1 MCERLKL
8 ADDFD
13 ELSKVKAQNGQLE
26 FKYACAVKE
35 CERLKAENDSLRNAL
50 AERNAKYW
58 TLCEAVERLFK
69 TIEGE
74 RVLENKIAAPSESA

>member
-1 MCERLKL
+1 MVQRLKL

-13 ELSKVKAQNGQLE
+13 ELSKVKAQYGQLKFE
-26 FKYACAVKE
+26 YDCAVKE
-35 CERLKAENDSLRNAL
+35 NDKLAGENTALRNAL

-58 TLCEAVERLFK
+58 ELHEAVSRLFK

-74 RVLENKIAAPSESA
+74 KRIARSNETA